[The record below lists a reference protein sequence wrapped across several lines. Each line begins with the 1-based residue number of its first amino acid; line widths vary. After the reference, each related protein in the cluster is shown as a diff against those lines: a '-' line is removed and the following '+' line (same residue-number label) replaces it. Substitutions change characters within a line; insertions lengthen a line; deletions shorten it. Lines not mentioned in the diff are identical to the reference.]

1 MAGSDQA
8 GLLHR
13 LDRGGPVG
21 VRLNPKR
28 NILAAWTI
36 EERPIRH
43 DLAAQHRGIELGIGP
58 LSQYHGNGFVNL
70 RTEDGH
76 VGQECISTFHFRV
89 APYTKNKKQ
98 KKTKN

>member
-58 LSQYHGNGFVNL
+58 LSQYRGNGFVNMAIINIFPGPPL
-70 RTEDGH
+70 YLD
-76 VGQECISTFHFRV
+76 QFFHPV
-89 APYTKNKKQ
+89 ALSSEELTLG
-98 KKTKN
+98 